1 MAARQSV
8 AGLSLARSGRG
19 ALTGEGDRSEV
30 LQRLQ
35 VGAIGL
41 IAVLLFVTIANVIVD
56 NAADEE
62 SGLAKAQPEA
72 VIDGIAEAATPPQ
85 EPLVELGVAPATPSE
100 EPAKDAGRAPGD
112 GRPNAARVP
121 DLEPDPNLDERMDR
135 EPN

>member
-1 MAARQSV
+1 M
-8 AGLSLARSGRG
+8 
-19 ALTGEGDRSEV
+19 TGESDRSEV

-41 IAVLLFVTIANVIVD
+41 IAVLLFVSIANVIVD
-56 NAADEE
+56 NAAEEE

-72 VIDGIAEAATPPQ
+72 VIDGTAQADEPPQ

-100 EPAKDAGRAPGD
+100 EPAKVTGRTKGD
-112 GRPNAARVP
+112 GRPNTARVP